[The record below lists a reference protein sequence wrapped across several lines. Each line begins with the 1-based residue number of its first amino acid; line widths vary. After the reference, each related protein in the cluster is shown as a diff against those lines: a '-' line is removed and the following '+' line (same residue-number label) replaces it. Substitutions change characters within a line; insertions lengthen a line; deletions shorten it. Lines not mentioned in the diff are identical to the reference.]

1 MAVSAR
7 PPRSHFKDGV
17 VSNTPS
23 LGLHFVIPI
32 SVTSHGQNLGALS
45 YSLSIIST
53 FFRDTRNKEFSPYG
67 NPQLDDKSGVP
78 YIANRSLAILE
89 GG

>member
-1 MAVSAR
+1 MTVSAR

-17 VSNTPS
+17 VSYTPS

-32 SVTSHGQNLGALS
+32 SVTSHAQNLGALS
-45 YSLSIIST
+45 YKLLIFST
-53 FFRDTRNKEFSPYG
+53 PFRDTRNEEFSPYG
-67 NPQLDDKSGVP
+67 NPQLDDKSGVS
-78 YIANRSLAILE
+78 YIANRSLAMLE